1 MAITFDNTNIKRKN
15 PIKRNSK
22 FFSGEDYDLEME
34 FATEYMEQDANQT
47 IILYQID
54 YEKTKV
60 NDVYKEA
67 EKNKIRFK
75 TPIELTVIYDLQDAE
90 TKAYKENISKGIYV
104 KPGKLVFSVLV
115 KELEENNCDIS
126 RGDYIGVMID
136 EINTIYYTVADDGKW
151 ASTSNKF
158 TMYGKKIY
166 YRTITCNY
174 VDMSE
179 FQG

>member
-1 MAITFDNTNIKRKN
+1 M
-15 PIKRNSK
+15 
-22 FFSGEDYDLEME
+22 
-34 FATEYMEQDANQT
+34 
-47 IILYQID
+47 
-54 YEKTKV
+54 
-60 NDVYKEA
+60 
-67 EKNKIRFK
+67 
-75 TPIELTVIYDLQDAE
+75 
-90 TKAYKENISKGIYV
+90 
-104 KPGKLVFSVLV
+104 FSVLV

-136 EINTIYYTVADDGKW
+136 EVNTIYYTVADDGKW

-158 TMYGKKIY
+158 TMYGKKVY